1 MRFDLEAS
9 AADLHFV
16 LAISNFGSSER
27 RPRVQVVLFFRL
39 AIHLECRRH
48 RRLRC
53 HLGKGS

>member
-1 MRFDLEAS
+1 MRFGLEAS
-9 AADLHFV
+9 AVDLHFV

-27 RPRVQVVLFFRL
+27 RPHVQAVLFFRL

-48 RRLRC
+48 HHLRY